1 MTNPTLPPYFGTWDE
16 LLQALLHNPFLGSG
30 SGGIPPRTHLEELQA
45 TQTNSVNPHSPAAS
59 LILSA
64 IGIKQT
70 AGRIAHG
77 KLRNEMISAANQSL
91 ADYEDEYCGTP
102 PRPHPWVF
110 VLAIELTSFANTL
123 PQGNLQTE
131 ILNVAGQLIQK
142 SFGAGAQKQVG
153 ATA

>member
-1 MTNPTLPPYFGTWDE
+1 MSDPTLPPYLGTWNE
-16 LLQALLHNPFLGSG
+16 LLQALLQNPFLGSG
-30 SGGIPPRTHLEELQA
+30 SGGIPPRTHLEELRTAQP
-45 TQTNSVNPHSPAAS
+45 TSVNPHSPAAS

-64 IGIKQT
+64 IGTKLT
-70 AGRIAHG
+70 AGRISDA
-77 KLRNEMISAANQSL
+77 KLRNEMIFAANQSL
-91 ADYEDEYCGTP
+91 ADYEDEFCGTP

-131 ILNVAGQLIQK
+131 ILSVAGPLIQK
-142 SFGAGAQKQVG
+142 SFGVGAQKQIG

>member
-1 MTNPTLPPYFGTWDE
+1 MSNPTLPPYLGTWDE

-30 SGGIPPRTHLEELQA
+30 SGGIPPRTHLEELRSIQP
-45 TQTNSVNPHSPAAS
+45 TSVNPHSPAAS
-59 LILSA
+59 LIFSA
-64 IGIKQT
+64 IGTKLT
-70 AGRIAHG
+70 AGRISDA
-77 KLRNEMISAANQSL
+77 KLRNEMISAASQSL
-91 ADYEDEYCGTP
+91 ADYEDEFCGTP

-142 SFGAGAQKQVG
+142 SFGAGAQKQIG